1 MNKLLAGFLSI
12 VLFYTCAH
20 AVEKIRIG
28 IPNVGA
34 QFMTFPLAQ
43 ERGFF
48 NEEGLEVEHIRI
60 FGPVA
65 MAALVNGDLDYWG
78 AIGFSVRSA
87 MQGVP
92 VRAIA
97 GFLPGHPSVLIARAD
112 IKSVQNLKGKILGTS
127 TFGGAPEVIARL
139 ILKHFGLDPERDVKF
154 VALGAA
160 PENRFAAMKQGLI
173 SATVVSVPADSESI
187 KLGFHVLAK
196 AYELFSYPDAG
207 LTASVKKIKGK
218 PDEVKRVIRAGIKA
232 NRYIRTERDGTIQ
245 FLMDWQKA
253 SRETAAITYN
263 ALGKLFSDDGTIP
276 EKGLEFVIEENR
288 KVAKVNREVPFGD
301 VSDFALLKEA
311 QAELRPKPGG

>member
-1 MNKLLAGFLSI
+1 MSKLLAGFLSL
-12 VLFYTCAH
+12 VLFH
-20 AVEKIRIG
+20 ASANAADRIRIG
-28 IPNVGA
+28 IPNIGA

-43 ERGFF
+43 KKGFL

-92 VRAIA
+92 VRAMA
-97 GFLPGHPSVLIARAD
+97 GFLPGHPSALVARSD

-139 ILKHFGLDPERDVKF
+139 ILKHFGLDPDKDVKF

-187 KLGFHVLAK
+187 KMGFHVLAK

-207 LTASVKKIKGK
+207 LTASVSKIKSK
-218 PDEVKRVIRAGIKA
+218 PEEAKRVIRAGIKA
-232 NRYIRTERDGTIQ
+232 NRYIRTEREGTIQ
-245 FLMDWQKA
+245 FLMEWQKVN
-253 SRETAAITYN
+253 RESAAITYDSL
-263 ALGKLFSDDGTIP
+263 AKLFSEDGIVP
-276 EKGLEFVIEENR
+276 EKGLRFVIEEN
-288 KVAKVNREVPFGD
+288 KKIAKVTREVPFSD
-301 VSDFALLKEA
+301 VADFAILKEA
-311 QAELRPKPGG
+311 QSELGINRQ

>member
-1 MNKLLAGFLSI
+1 M
-12 VLFYTCAH
+12 LFHGAAH
-20 AVEKIRIG
+20 AVDRIRIG
-28 IPNVGA
+28 IPNTGA

-43 ERGFF
+43 KRGLLK
-48 NEEGLEVEHIRI
+48 EEALEVEHIRI

-92 VRAIA
+92 VRVMA
-97 GFLPGHPSVLIARAD
+97 GFLPGHPSALVARPD
-112 IKSVQNLKGKILGTS
+112 IKLVQNLKGKVLGTS

-139 ILKHFGLDPERDVKF
+139 ILKHFGLDPDRDVKF

-187 KLGFHVLAK
+187 KMGFHVLAK

-207 LTASVKKIKGK
+207 LTASVTKIKTK
-218 PDEVKRVIRAGIKA
+218 PEEAKRVVKAGIKA
-232 NRYIRTERDGTIQ
+232 NRYIRTEREGTIQ
-245 FLMDWQKA
+245 FLMEWQKVN
-253 SRETAAITYN
+253 RESAAITYDSL
-263 ALGKLFSDDGTIP
+263 AKLFSEDGIVP
-276 EKGLEFVIEENR
+276 ENGLRFVIDENKR
-288 KVAKVNREVPFGD
+288 IAKVNREVPLSE
-301 VSDFALLKEA
+301 VADFAILKEA
-311 QAELRPKPGG
+311 QSELGIKRP